1 MNTYAT
7 VVLAAGKGTR
17 MRSTLPKVLHPL
29 AGLPL
34 LAHVLKA
41 VEALPATPL
50 LAPFATRIETHRPIV
65 VLGHQAEQI
74 EALFGKRCIYALQKE
89 QLGTAHAVQA
99 AQDAVDS
106 LDPLP
111 DTVLVCY
118 GDTPLLSGEL
128 LARVLVE
135 HLSSKATITFLTAIT
150 DEPTDYGRVVRD
162 SSGQVREIVELKRAT
177 EEQKHIREVN
187 SGVYCFERKWLWPT
201 LQLLPRNAAGEFFLT
216 DVIAR
221 ASAQGRKIATVCGPL
236 DDTMGINDRVQL
248 AQAEQVL
255 RRRILERH
263 MYAGVT
269 IVDPA
274 TTYIDDEVVI
284 GPDTLILPGTM
295 ITGKTHI
302 GSGCRIGPYSTIDS
316 STIGDR
322 CIIRNSV
329 LEETVFEDEVS
340 IGPFSHCR
348 PGAHLARGVRMGN
361 FGEVKNSYIG
371 AETDM
376 HHFSYIG
383 DATVGEHV
391 NVGAGTITCN
401 YDGVRKNRTIIGDR
415 AFIGSDTML
424 VAPVTLGDQ
433 ARTGAGSVVTKDV
446 PPGALAV
453 GVPARVIRRAESA
466 PAAREDSTA
475 ESGKKE

>member
-1 MNTYAT
+1 
-7 VVLAAGKGTR
+7 
-17 MRSTLPKVLHPL
+17 
-29 AGLPL
+29 
-34 LAHVLKA
+34 
-41 VEALPATPL
+41 
-50 LAPFATRIETHRPIV
+50 
-65 VLGHQAEQI
+65 
-74 EALFGKRCIYALQKE
+74 
-89 QLGTAHAVQA
+89 
-99 AQDAVDS
+99 
-106 LDPLP
+106 
-111 DTVLVCY
+111 
-118 GDTPLLSGEL
+118 
-128 LARVLVE
+128 
-135 HLSSKATITFLTAIT
+135 
-150 DEPTDYGRVVRD
+150 
-162 SSGQVREIVELKRAT
+162 
-177 EEQKHIREVN
+177 
-187 SGVYCFERKWLWPT
+187 
-201 LQLLPRNAAGEFFLT
+201 
-216 DVIAR
+216 
-221 ASAQGRKIATVCGPL
+221 
-236 DDTMGINDRVQL
+236 
-248 AQAEQVL
+248 
-255 RRRILERH
+255 
-263 MYAGVT
+263 
-269 IVDPA
+269 
-274 TTYIDDEVVI
+274 
-284 GPDTLILPGTM
+284 M

-302 GSGCRIGPYSTIDS
+302 GTGCRIGPYSTIDS
-316 STIGDR
+316 STIGDH

-329 LEETVFEDEVS
+329 LEETIFEDEVS

-401 YDGVRKNRTIIGDR
+401 YDGVRKNRTVIGDG

-466 PAAREDSTA
+466 PAAGEDSTA

>member
-17 MRSTLPKVLHPL
+17 MRSTLPKVLHSL

-34 LAHVLKA
+34 LAHVLNA
-41 VEALPATPL
+41 VDAIPATPL
-50 LAPFATRIETHRPIV
+50 LAPFAATLTTYRPIV
-65 VLGHQAEQI
+65 VLGHQAEQVESI
-74 EALFGKRCIYALQKE
+74 FGDRCIYTLQRE
-89 QLGTAHAVQA
+89 QLGTAHALLA
-99 AQDAVDS
+99 AQDTVDS
-106 LDPLP
+106 LNPLP

-118 GDTPLLSGEL
+118 GDTPLMSSDL
-128 LARVLVE
+128 LAHVLVKHIE
-135 HLSSKATITFLTAIT
+135 SRATITFLTAIT

-162 SSGQVREIVELKRAT
+162 LHGCVREIVELKRAT
-177 EEQKHIREVN
+177 DEQRRIREVN
-187 SGVYCFERKWLWPT
+187 SGVYCFDRQWLWPT
-201 LQLLPRNAAGEFFLT
+201 LQVLPRNAAGEFFLT
-216 DVIAR
+216 DLIAR
-221 ASAQGRKIATVCGPL
+221 ASAQGREIATVDGPL
-236 DDTMGINDRVQL
+236 DETMGINDRVQL
-248 AQAEQVL
+248 AAAEQLL

-269 IVDPA
+269 IIDPA
-274 TTYIDDEVVI
+274 TTYIGDEVVI
-284 GPDTLILPGTM
+284 GPDTIILPGTM

-302 GSGCRIGPYSTIDS
+302 GSECRVGPYSTIDT

-322 CIIRNSV
+322 CVVRNSV
-329 LEETVFEDEVS
+329 LEETTFEDEVS

-391 NVGAGTITCN
+391 NIGAGVVTVN
-401 YDGVRKNRTIIGDR
+401 YDGTHKHRTVIGDR
-415 AFIGSDTML
+415 AFVGCDSML
-424 VAPVTLGDQ
+424 IAPVTVGEQ
-433 ARTGAGSVVTKDV
+433 AQTGAGAVVNKDV
-446 PPGALAV
+446 PPGALVV
-453 GVPARVIRRAESA
+453 GVPARVIRSA
-466 PAAREDSTA
+466 PSRPAEDSTT

>member
-34 LAHVLKA
+34 LAHVLNA

-50 LAPFATRIETHRPIV
+50 LAPFATRLETHRPIV
-65 VLGHQAEQI
+65 VLGHQAEQV

-89 QLGTAHAVQA
+89 QLGTAHAVLA

-118 GDTPLLSGEL
+118 GDTPLISADL

-135 HLSSKATITFLTAIT
+135 HLTSKATITFLTAIT

-162 SSGQVREIVELKRAT
+162 GSGQVREIVELKRAT
-177 EEQKHIREVN
+177 EEQKRIREVN
-187 SGVYCFERKWLWPT
+187 SGVYCFDRKWLWPT

-216 DVIAR
+216 DVIAC
-221 ASAQGRKIATVCGPL
+221 ASVQGRKIATVSGPL
-236 DDTMGINDRVQL
+236 EDTIGINDRVQL
-248 AQAEQVL
+248 AEAEQLL

-269 IVDPA
+269 IIDPA
-274 TTYIDDEVVI
+274 TTYIDDAVEI
-284 GPDTLILPGTM
+284 GPDTVILPGTM

-302 GSGCRIGPYSTIDS
+302 GTGCRIGPYATIES

-322 CIIRNSV
+322 CVIRSSV

-383 DATVGEHV
+383 DATLGAYV

-401 YDGVRKNRTIIGDR
+401 YDGVRKNRTVVGEG

-424 VAPVTLGDQ
+424 VAPVTVGEQ

-453 GVPARVIRRAESA
+453 GVPARIRQQTKPTPPVE
-466 PAAREDSTA
+466 EDSTT

>member
-41 VEALPATPL
+41 VDALPATPL

-74 EALFGKRCIYALQKE
+74 EAIFGKRCIYALQKE
-89 QLGTAHAVQA
+89 QLGTAHAVLV

-135 HLSSKATITFLTAIT
+135 HLTSKATVTFLTAIA

-162 SSGQVREIVELKRAT
+162 SGGQVREIVELKRAT
-177 EEQKHIREVN
+177 EEQKRIREVN
-187 SGVYCFERKWLWPT
+187 SGVYCFEREWLWPT

-216 DVIAR
+216 DVVAR
-221 ASAQGRKIATVCGPL
+221 ASAHGRKIATVCGTL
-236 DDTMGINDRVQL
+236 EDTMGINDRVQL
-248 AQAEQVL
+248 AQAEQLL

-302 GSGCRIGPYSTIDS
+302 GTGCRIGPYSTIDS

-348 PGAHLARGVRMGN
+348 PGAHLARGVRIGN

-401 YDGVRKNRTIIGDR
+401 YDGVRKNRTVIGDG

-466 PAAREDSTA
+466 PAAGEDSTA

>member
-34 LAHVLKA
+34 LVHVLNA
-41 VEALPATPL
+41 VEAIPATPL
-50 LAPFATRIETHRPIV
+50 LAPFVGRIETHRPIV
-65 VLGHQAEQI
+65 VLGHQAEEI
-74 EALFGKRCIYALQKE
+74 EPIFGERCIYVLQKE
-89 QLGTAHAVQA
+89 QLGTAHAVLV
-99 AQDAVDS
+99 AQDSVDS
-106 LDPLP
+106 LNPLP

-118 GDTPLLSGEL
+118 GDTPLLSSEM
-128 LARVLVE
+128 LARVLVDHIE
-135 HLSSKATITFLTAIT
+135 SKATITFLTAIT

-162 SSGQVREIVELKRAT
+162 GNGHVREIVELKRAT
-177 EEQKHIREVN
+177 EEQKRIREVN
-187 SGVYCFERKWLWPT
+187 SGVYCFDRKWLWPT
-201 LQLLPRNAAGEFFLT
+201 LQALPRNAAGEFYLT
-216 DVIAR
+216 DLIAR
-221 ASAQGRKIATVCGPL
+221 ASDQGRDIATVTGSL
-236 DDTMGINDRVQL
+236 EEAMGINDRVQL
-248 AQAEQVL
+248 AHAEQLL
-255 RRRILERH
+255 RHRILERH

-269 IVDPA
+269 ILDPA
-274 TTYIDDEVVI
+274 TTYIDAEVVI
-284 GPDTLILPGTM
+284 GPDTVILPGTM
-295 ITGKTHI
+295 ITGETRI
-302 GSGCRIGPYSTIDS
+302 GMGCRIGPYSTIDS
-316 STIGDR
+316 STIGDH
-322 CIIRNSV
+322 CVIRNSV

-383 DATVGEHV
+383 DATLGEHV
-391 NVGAGTITCN
+391 NIGAGTITCN
-401 YDGVRKNRTIIGDR
+401 YDGVRKNRTVIGER

-424 VAPVTLGDQ
+424 VAPVTVGDQ

-446 PPGALAV
+446 PTGGLVV
-453 GVPARVIRRAESA
+453 GVPAKEIRRAEPQPIIA
-466 PAAREDSTA
+466 EGSTT

>member
-34 LAHVLKA
+34 LAHVLNA
-41 VEALPATPL
+41 VEAIPATPL
-50 LAPFATRIETHRPIV
+50 FAPFAARIETHRPIV
-65 VLGHQAEQI
+65 VPGHQAEQV
-74 EALFGKRCIYALQKE
+74 EAAFGQRCIYALQKE
-89 QLGTAHAVQA
+89 QLGTAHAVLA

-118 GDTPLLSGEL
+118 GDTPLLSSEL

-135 HLSSKATITFLTAIT
+135 HHASKATITFLTAIT
-150 DEPTDYGRVVRD
+150 DEPTDYGRIVRD
-162 SSGQVREIVELKRAT
+162 GNGQVREIVELKRAT
-177 EEQKHIREVN
+177 EEQKRIREVN
-187 SGVYCFERKWLWPT
+187 SGVYCFDRQWLWPT

-216 DVIAR
+216 DVIVR
-221 ASAQGRKIATVCGPL
+221 ASAQGRKIATVSGSL
-236 DDTMGINDRVQL
+236 EDAMGINDRVQL
-248 AQAEQVL
+248 AHAEQIL

-263 MYAGVT
+263 MSAGVT
-269 IVDPA
+269 ISDPA
-274 TTYIDDEVVI
+274 ATYIDDEVEI
-284 GPDTLILPGTM
+284 GPDTVILPGTM
-295 ITGKTHI
+295 ITGKTRI
-302 GSGCRIGPYSTIDS
+302 GAGCRIGPYSTIDS

-348 PGAHLARGVRMGN
+348 PGAYLARGVRIGN

-383 DATVGEHV
+383 DATLGEHV

-401 YDGVRKNRTIIGDR
+401 YDGVRKNRTVVGDG

-453 GVPARVIRRAESA
+453 GVPARIRQRATPSVA
-466 PAAREDSTA
+466 GDSLT

>member
-1 MNTYAT
+1 
-7 VVLAAGKGTR
+7 

-41 VEALPATPL
+41 VDALPATPL

-74 EALFGKRCIYALQKE
+74 EAIFGKRCIYALQKE
-89 QLGTAHAVQA
+89 QLGTAHAVLV

-135 HLSSKATITFLTAIT
+135 HLTSKATVTFLTAIA

-162 SSGQVREIVELKRAT
+162 SGGQVREIVELKRAT
-177 EEQKHIREVN
+177 EEQKRIREVN
-187 SGVYCFERKWLWPT
+187 SGVYCFEREWLWPT

-216 DVIAR
+216 DVVAH
-221 ASAQGRKIATVCGPL
+221 ASAQGRKIATVCGTL
-236 DDTMGINDRVQL
+236 EDTMGINDRVQL
-248 AQAEQVL
+248 AQAEQLL

-302 GSGCRIGPYSTIDS
+302 GTGCRIGPYSTIDS

-348 PGAHLARGVRMGN
+348 PGAHLARGVRIGN

-401 YDGVRKNRTIIGDR
+401 YDGVRKNRTVIGDG

-466 PAAREDSTA
+466 PAAGEDSTA